1 MIKYIVEAL
10 RGGNREKH
18 SYVVGIYDDKQ
29 EAVRNALAEEYW
41 RGGKYE
47 CVVEE
52 VVPNSFERE
61 KIDYLVSCVGSWED
75 MEEKIDLRIQ
85 LIDSLKDTAK
95 KALGEV
101 NDEN

>member
-1 MIKYIVEAL
+1 
-10 RGGNREKH
+10 
-18 SYVVGIYDDKQ
+18 
-29 EAVRNALAEEYW
+29 
-41 RGGKYE
+41 
-47 CVVEE
+47 
-52 VVPNSFERE
+52 
-61 KIDYLVSCVGSWED
+61 VSCVGSWED